1 MTDKKED
8 KILKNVANNVEFSES
23 EKIGKI
29 AKEVNKSTETVRSK
43 NSLLRL
49 TKEQIQAIIEY
60 EKKKEVKKIGN

>member
-1 MTDKKED
+1 LSDKKED
-8 KILKNVANNVEFSES
+8 KILKNGVKVLQISES
-23 EKIGKI
+23 EKISKN
-29 AKEVNKSTETVRSK
+29 AKEVHKSTDIVRSK